1 MGIFL
6 VAINRKYGFSSN
18 TNVLQ
23 SKNALG
29 FRNSIDRG
37 HANAKL
43 ILTNM
48 FTLLQILSD
57 IG

>member
-29 FRNSIDRG
+29 FCNFIDKG
-37 HANAKL
+37 HENA
-43 ILTNM
+43 
-48 FTLLQILSD
+48 
-57 IG
+57 